1 MKTYAEMTARYAER
15 EAARLAAFEERAQ
28 LIKTEW
34 VKELERCIDTAF
46 ESEAPVECVSVSSN
60 RLDSSMLPKIEGATT
75 CAAELV
81 RGHFLNLGFDADTP
95 PTYIAADR
103 VRVTIRWA

>member
-1 MKTYAEMTARYAER
+1 MVAR
-15 EAARLAAFEERAQ
+15 FEERENVRLTALAHRIE
-28 LIKTEW
+28 LIKNEW

-95 PTYIAADR
+95 LIATDW
-103 VRVTIRWA
+103 VKVTIRWA